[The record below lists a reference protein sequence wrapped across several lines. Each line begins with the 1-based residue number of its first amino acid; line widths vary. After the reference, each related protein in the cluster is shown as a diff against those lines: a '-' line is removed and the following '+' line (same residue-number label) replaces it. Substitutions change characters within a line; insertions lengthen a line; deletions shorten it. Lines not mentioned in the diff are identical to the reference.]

1 MPPWLA
7 AFIGHT
13 MMNVRHYGI
22 CVVVAV
28 LAPCAVT
35 FGSEYQELEDI
46 APESAEELAVGLD
59 TTDEALR
66 KRPRLGLLRDVLA
79 KRSPFWRDSSLD
91 GSVRIYDFQR
101 ESGVQPL
108 GEAIAAG
115 TELTF
120 QSGKWRD
127 RFSTTLSWHTSFG
140 IDAPSD
146 RGGTGLL
153 GPDQSDLSVI
163 SRAYLEYDLGETTA
177 LRLYRQD
184 FNMPYINRQDSRMI
198 PNTFEA
204 YMVRHPGQRI
214 RWIVGHINKMKERD
228 SEDFV
233 PMAEVAGVPGDKS
246 GTSIAG
252 ARYFFANE
260 ASLGAVVQHTSDL
273 FTTAYSEFIYKRT
286 ISEDWGLQGAA
297 QYTNQ
302 WSNGHEKIGNFNTH
316 SWGLRGALSF
326 RGAVLTAAYTNTGDF
341 EIQKP
346 FGGTPGFT
354 SSMILDFDRANED
367 AYRIGLSQN
376 FAKYGLPGTSLIVR
390 YTKGRNAVSNDGAPL
405 ADSDEIAITVDF
417 RPQEGLFEGVW
428 LRVRYAEADRGSP
441 EADRRDLRFILNY
454 SVAAF
459 QRR

>member
-1 MPPWLA
+1 
-7 AFIGHT
+7 
-13 MMNVRHYGI
+13 MMNVRNYGI
-22 CVVVAV
+22 SVVVAL
-28 LAPCAVT
+28 LAPCALT
-35 FGSEYQELEDI
+35 YGSEYLQLENI
-46 APESAEELAVGLD
+46 APESAEEIAGGLED
-59 TTDEALR
+59 VTRPPRE
-66 KRPRLGLLRDVLA
+66 RPRLELFHGVLDKA
-79 KRSPFWRDSSLD
+79 SPFWRDSSLE
-91 GSVRIYDFQR
+91 GSVRVYDFQR

-108 GEAIAAG
+108 AEAIATG
-115 TELTF
+115 TEITF

-127 RFSTTLSWHTSFG
+127 RISTTLSWHTSFG

-153 GPDQSDLSVI
+153 APDQSDLSVI
-163 SRAYLEYDLGETTA
+163 SRAYLQYDFTESTVT
-177 LRLYRQD
+177 RLYRHD

-204 YMVRHPGQRI
+204 YEVQHLGQQF
-214 RWIVGHINKMKERD
+214 RWVFGHITKMKERD
-228 SEDFV
+228 SEEFV
-233 PMAEVAGVPGDKS
+233 PMGEIAGAPGDNS
-246 GTSIAG
+246 GTTIAG
-252 ARYFFANE
+252 ARYIFGNE
-260 ASLGAVVQHTSDL
+260 SSLGAIVQHTSDL
-273 FTTAYSEFIYKRT
+273 FTTAYSELIYKRT
-286 ISEDWGLQGAA
+286 ISEDWGLHGAA

-302 WSNGHEKIGNFNTH
+302 WSNGREKIGDFGTY

-354 SSMILDFDRANED
+354 SSMIFDFDRANED

-376 FAKYGLPGTSLIVR
+376 FAKYGLPGTSLNVR

-405 ADSDEIAITVDF
+405 ADSDEIAITADF
-417 RPQEGLFEGVW
+417 RPQEGIFKGIW

-441 EADRRDLRFILNY
+441 VADRRDLRFILNY

>member
-1 MPPWLA
+1 MPRCLA
-7 AFIGHT
+7 AFIDHT
-13 MMNVRHYGI
+13 MMNVRNYGI
-22 CVVVAV
+22 SVVVAL
-28 LAPCAVT
+28 LAPCALT
-35 FGSEYQELEDI
+35 YGSEYQQLENI
-46 APESAEELAVGLD
+46 APESAEELSVGLEVSD
-59 TTDEALR
+59 RPLEQL
-66 KRPRLGLLRDVLA
+66 PRLELLRDVLA

-91 GSVRIYDFQR
+91 LGIRVYDFQR
-101 ESGVQPL
+101 ESGVEPIAD
-108 GEAIAAG
+108 AIAAG
-115 TELTF
+115 TDLTF
-120 QSGKWRD
+120 QSGKWHERL
-127 RFSTTLSWHTSFG
+127 SLAVSWHTSSG
-140 IDAPSD
+140 IDAPAD

-163 SRAYLEYDLGETTA
+163 SRAFLQYDFTESTVM
-177 LRLYRQD
+177 RLYRQD
-184 FNMPYINRQDSRMI
+184 FNIPYINRQDSRMI

-204 YMVRHPGQRI
+204 YEVQHLGKQF
-214 RWIVGHINKMKERD
+214 RWIFGHIAKMKERD
-228 SEDFV
+228 SEEFV
-233 PMAEVAGVPGDKS
+233 PMGEIAGAPGDNS
-246 GTSIAG
+246 GTTIAG
-252 ARYFFANE
+252 ARYMFANE
-260 ASLGAVVQHTSDL
+260 ASLGAIVQHTNDL
-273 FTTAYSEFIYKRT
+273 FTTAYSEWTNKRT
-286 ISEDWGLQGAA
+286 LSEDWGLQGAV
-297 QYTNQ
+297 QITSQ
-302 WSNGHEKIGNFNTH
+302 WSNGREKIGDFNTY

-354 SSMILDFDRANED
+354 SSMIFDFDRANED

-405 ADSDEIAITVDF
+405 ADSDEIAITADF

-441 EADRRDLRFILNY
+441 EADRRDLRLILNY